1 MSVAGKITIFII
13 LVLLALVK
21 VIQISIILELKE
33 IKKHFI
39 WKITILNS
47 NKTPIVKIM
56 KMTVEKTLIDITY
69 KIK

>member
-39 WKITILNS
+39 WKIAILNS
-47 NKTPIVKIM
+47 NKTPVAKIM
-56 KMTVEKTLIDITY
+56 KMVV
-69 KIK
+69 

>member
-39 WKITILNS
+39 WKIAVLNS
-47 NKTPIVKIM
+47 NKTPFVKIM
-56 KMTVEKTLIDITY
+56 KMAV
-69 KIK
+69 

>member
-39 WKITILNS
+39 WKIAVLNS
-47 NKTPIVKIM
+47 NKTPVVKIM
-56 KMTVEKTLIDITY
+56 KMAV
-69 KIK
+69 

>member
-33 IKKHFI
+33 IQKHFI
-39 WKITILNS
+39 WKIAILNS